1 MNISKVVVRVENR
14 EGVYLDEI
22 SLDFINMY
30 LIDNFRAL
38 RSKICMLR
46 MEVMKFVL
54 LSFLRTN
61 KQILLFSD
69 ICLNSKRVENLIVTN
84 D

>member
-1 MNISKVVVRVENR
+1 MVRVENR
-14 EGVYLDEI
+14 EGGYLDEI